1 MLLAKYCVFGYT
13 RESIPDVSFGSREG
27 GMKTRLGLVLA
38 PAVGMILM
46 MGTCLR
52 TLGQQQKLDDNQRE
66 RAVIMLQD
74 VHDAVKKNYY
84 DTNYHGLDVDARFK
98 EYKERVK
105 KSETLGDAFRTIAAY
120 VAGLDDSH
128 TFFIPPR
135 RSYRAEYGYQMQMVG
150 DNSYVTEVRP
160 ESDAAQKL
168 HPGDQVL
175 TLNGFG
181 VNRKDLWQLE
191 YFLNQ
196 LAPRPAS
203 EFMLRDPSGKVR
215 KEQVLTKYIERKR
228 LKDLTMEG
236 GLTDNYELMFE
247 EERARHVLR
256 SRYIEQGE
264 VMIWKMPIFDAT
276 DDGVDHLVGLARK
289 HKHLILDLRGNPGG
303 YVTTLSRM
311 IGSFFDHDIQ
321 IGMRVMRKGEKPW
334 VAKSRG
340 NATFSGN
347 LIVLV
352 DSDSASAAEIF
363 ARVVQLEHRGTV
375 LGDRSSGSVMEA
387 LHYPFQAGADIQV
400 FYSVSVTSADLRM
413 ADGKSLEKTGVT
425 PDEILLP
432 TAAQLADGQDPVLA
446 RAAELAGIK
455 LDPAAAGKLFPFEW
469 SPL

>member
-1 MLLAKYCVFGYT
+1 MKLHSRLALA
-13 RESIPDVSFGSREG
+13 IALG
-27 GMKTRLGLVLA
+27 G
-38 PAVGMILM
+38 ILTA
-46 MGTCLR
+46 GTCR
-52 TLGQQQKLDDNQRE
+52 RSSGQQQKLDDNQRE

-84 DTNYHGLDVDARFK
+84 DPNYHGLDVDARFK
-98 EYKERVK
+98 DYKEHLK

-120 VAGLDDSH
+120 LAGLNDSH

-150 DNSYVTEVRP
+150 DNSYITEVRP

-168 HPGDQVL
+168 HIGDQVL
-175 TLNGFG
+175 TLDGFA

-196 LAPRPAS
+196 LAPSPAT
-203 EFMLRDPSGKVR
+203 EFKLRDPSGKVR
-215 KEQVLTKYIERKR
+215 NEQVLTKYLERKH
-228 LKDLTMEG
+228 LKDLTMEA

-276 DDGVDHLVGLARK
+276 DDAVDHLVGLARK
-289 HKHLILDLRGNPGG
+289 HKTLILDLRGNPGG
-303 YVTTLSRM
+303 YVTTRSRM
-311 IGSFFDHDIQ
+311 IGSCFDHDIQ
-321 IGMRVMRKGEKPW
+321 IGMRVMRKGEKPQ

-340 NATFSGN
+340 NSAFSGK

-363 ARVVQLEHRGTV
+363 ARVIQLEHRGTI

-387 LHYPFQAGADIQV
+387 VHYPFRAGADIQV
-400 FYSVSVTSADLRM
+400 FYSVSVTSADLIM
-413 ADGKSLEKTGVT
+413 SDGKSLEKTGVT
-425 PDEILLP
+425 PEEIILP
-432 TAAQLADGQDPVLA
+432 TGVQLADGQDPALV
-446 RAAELAGIK
+446 RAAELAGMKI
-455 LDPAAAGKLFPFEW
+455 DAAAGGKLFPYEW
-469 SPL
+469 APLS